1 MTHEEMVHSVVLEY
15 VRHRLS
21 RDYKDIEVNPG
32 GCPDLRL
39 SNHGLVLS
47 VVEIETEH
55 SITAQKAQKWKGLA
69 ESGPKLILMVPRTSK
84 VKVTELLWQQG
95 IADRVG
101 VGSYDIALTM
111 P

>member
-1 MTHEEMVHSVVLEY
+1 MTNEEMVHSVILEY

-21 RDYKDIEVNPG
+21 RDYKAIEINPSG
-32 GCPDLRL
+32 DPDLRL
-39 SNHGLVLS
+39 SNHGLVLA

-55 SITAQKAQKWKGLA
+55 TITSQKAAKWRALA
-69 ESGPKLILMVPRTSK
+69 ESGTKLVLMVPRASK
-84 VKVTELLWQQG
+84 VKVMELLWQQG

-101 VGSYDIALTM
+101 VGSYDIAITM